1 MQGQPSVEVVAHGR
15 TRAHWALLVLFLLA
29 PLGVLLLGLVL
40 EPDPRGHGTHEQL
53 GAPPCA
59 AMFILGLPCPGCGVT
74 TAVTL
79 VGEGR
84 PLAAF
89 VVQPF
94 GALLAL
100 GSFAAGAL
108 ALWASAR
115 KRDLGVLVLARSPL
129 LPALLGGAALLGA
142 WAYRVA
148 LVL

>member
-1 MQGQPSVEVVAHGR
+1 
-15 TRAHWALLVLFLLA
+15 
-29 PLGVLLLGLVL
+29 
-40 EPDPRGHGTHEQL
+40 
-53 GAPPCA
+53 
-59 AMFILGLPCPGCGVT
+59 MFIMGLPCPGCGVT